1 MVATTVTFQSDM
13 FKNLDMINKRCQT
26 CFSDQSRAI
35 PPALKEIEGV
45 EESVEIRKMFHGGKE
60 CFIFLESQMRK
71 VQDCFKNF
79 LLDPMKFVENSGMVV
94 SMPEKNVL

>member
-13 FKNLDMINKRCQT
+13 FKNLDMINQRCQT

-35 PPALKEIEGV
+35 PPALKEIEGI
-45 EESVEIRKMFHGGKE
+45 EESVEIREMFHGGKE

-79 LLDPMKFVENSGMVV
+79 LLNPVKFVENSGMVV
-94 SMPEKNVL
+94 SIPEKNVL